1 MKNKL
6 ILLLLFV
13 SVNQYANA
21 QVLLDSGLG
30 LRSLVWL
37 LPLLCFIVFALFVIS
52 YGLKVK
58 RKYES
63 AGESNEVDVLMNHN
77 YDGIEELDN
86 NLPAWWLYGFY
97 LTIFFAATY
106 MVDYHVLKSSPLSE
120 GEYLAELAEANEM
133 LQVNADEIGEVEE
146 VLAVSETEVSLENG
160 KKIFDTNCLACHG
173 PDGGGT
179 VGPNLTDEY
188 WVHGGSFDD
197 IYNTIKNGV
206 PEKGMISWKPLL
218 RPVQIQEVTSYIM
231 NLENVKGKAPEG
243 EIYTE

>member
-13 SVNQYANA
+13 SISHYANA
-21 QVLLDSGLG
+21 QVLLNSSLG

-37 LPLLCFIVFALFVIS
+37 LPILFFIVFAIYVIS

-58 RKYES
+58 REFEKS
-63 AGESNEVDVLMNHN
+63 DTSNDEDLLMNHN

-86 NLPAWWLYGFY
+86 NLPKWWLYGFY

-120 GEYLAELAEANEM
+120 GEYLAEMSEANAMIQENT
-133 LQVNADEIGEVEE
+133 VEIAEE
-146 VLAVSETEVSLENG
+146 DLVPSESDIALENG
-160 KKIFDTNCLACHG
+160 KKIFNTNCLACHG

-188 WVHGGSFDD
+188 WIHGGSYEN
-197 IYNTIKNGV
+197 IYTTILNGV
-206 PEKGMISWKPLL
+206 PEKGMISWQPVL
-218 RPVQIQEVTSYIM
+218 RPNEIQEVTSYIM
-231 NLENVKGKAPEG
+231 NLEYVEGKAPEG
-243 EIYTE
+243 EIYAE